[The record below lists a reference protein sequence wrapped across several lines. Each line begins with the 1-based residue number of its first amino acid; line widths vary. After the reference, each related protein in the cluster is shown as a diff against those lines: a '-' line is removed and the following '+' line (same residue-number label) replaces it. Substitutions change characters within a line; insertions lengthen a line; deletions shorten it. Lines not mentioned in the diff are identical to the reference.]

1 MEGSGWGEEA
11 AMEATCVGC
20 SLAASQPI
28 LFGVQRPFSLFFF
41 KKQKTRKKKL
51 LHWSRM
57 M

>member
-11 AMEATCVGC
+11 AMETTCVGC

-28 LFGVQRPFSLFFF
+28 LFGVQRPFSLFF
-41 KKQKTRKKKL
+41 KRKMRRKKKL

>member
-28 LFGVQRPFSLFFF
+28 LFGVQRPFSLFF
-41 KKQKTRKKKL
+41 KTENEKKKL
-51 LHWSRM
+51 LHWSCM